1 MTFAEFFTTRRST
14 IATATA
20 IAIAT
25 VAGVAFA
32 GAPAA
37 SASEVMFADAPV
49 GAMYAYLDDA
59 GVMPG
64 APLPAPQD
72 APTASFDHEYGLDD
86 DTLAAG
92 QMVAGIWGVTDIGG
106 YATGGHVSG
115 SDHYTGNALD
125 IMLTPVTE
133 ESIELGW
140 EISYWL
146 EDNAEELNIYYIIF
160 NGKIWKAYDAEA
172 GWQPYSHPTGGT
184 SDEYAHHDHIHVSFY

>member
-1 MTFAEFFTTRRST
+1 MNLAAFFTTRRSALAA
-14 IATATA
+14 ATALA
-20 IAIAT
+20 LAG
-25 VAGVAFA
+25 GVALA

-37 SASEVMFADAPV
+37 EASEVMFQDAPV
-49 GAMYAYLDDA
+49 GVMHTYLDDA
-59 GVMPG
+59 GVMPS
-64 APLPAPQD
+64 APLPSPSE

-86 DTLAAG
+86 DALAAG

-106 YATGGHVSG
+106 YSTSGHVSG

-133 ESIELGW
+133 ESIERGW
-140 EISYWL
+140 EIAHWL
-146 EDNAEELNIYYIIF
+146 EDHAEELNVKYMIF
-160 NGKIWKAYDAEA
+160 NGQIWKAYDAEA